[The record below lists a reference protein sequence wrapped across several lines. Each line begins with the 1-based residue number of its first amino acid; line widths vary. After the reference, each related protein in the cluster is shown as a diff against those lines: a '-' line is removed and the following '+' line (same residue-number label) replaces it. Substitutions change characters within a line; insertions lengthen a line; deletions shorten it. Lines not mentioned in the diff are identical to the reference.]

1 MSFRLTL
8 LLPLLLTACAQPAYL
23 AQSLGGHLQ
32 LLVAAKPVDE
42 LLADPATDKTMRER
56 LHLSQDLRD
65 FSVERLHL
73 PDNSSYRR
81 YADLGRKA
89 AVWNVVATPE
99 LSLELK
105 TWCFPLMG
113 CVGYRGYFDRTE
125 AEAYAASL
133 RVEGLE
139 ALVYGV
145 PAYST
150 LGWSNWLGGD
160 PLLNT
165 FIAYPEAELARM
177 MFHELAHQV
186 AYAADDTQFNES
198 FATAVERLGAATWLQ
213 TRGNAAAREQYLRAN
228 QRREQFAAL
237 TRAYRLQL
245 QALYASASSDAAKRA
260 GKAELMQAMRAE
272 YLQLKAGPWAGHQG
286 YEGWFADANNASLA
300 LLSAYSDLSPAFE
313 TMFLRKG
320 SDWAAFYAE
329 VRRLAALPRQERRL
343 QLSGDEQNGRH
354 QDSP

>member
-8 LLPLLLTACAQPAYL
+8 LLSLLLTACAQPAYL

-133 RVEGLE
+133 RAEGLE

-165 FIAYPEAELARM
+165 FIAYPQAELARM
-177 MFHELAHQV
+177 MFHELAHQI

-228 QRREQFAAL
+228 QRREQFASM

-245 QALYASASSDAAKRA
+245 QALYASDRSDAAKRA

-272 YLQLKAGPWAGHQG
+272 YLQLKAGSWAGHQG

-313 TMFLRKG
+313 AMFLRKG
-320 SDWAAFYAE
+320 SDWTAFYAE
-329 VRRLAALPRQERRL
+329 VRRLAALPRQDRRL
-343 QLSGDEQNGRH
+343 QLSGDQ
-354 QDSP
+354 